1 MPQVTISL
9 KPSEKEALILLA
21 DQERRK
27 MQDQAALII
36 RFELE
41 RLGLIEPKAVP
52 CGSNNKISQGVK
64 NG

>member
-1 MPQVTISL
+1 MPQVTITL

-41 RLGLIEPKAVP
+41 RLGLIEPNVVP
-52 CGSNNKISQGVK
+52 CESINKISQGVK